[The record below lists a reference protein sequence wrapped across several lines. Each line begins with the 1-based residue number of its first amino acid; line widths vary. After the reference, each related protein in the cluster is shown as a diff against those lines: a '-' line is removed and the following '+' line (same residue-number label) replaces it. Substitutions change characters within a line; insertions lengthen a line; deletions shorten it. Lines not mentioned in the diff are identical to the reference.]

1 MHVREVGQARI
12 GDGLQHILSAWQNMD
27 GSGEVAPRGEYEMN
41 SEGDE
46 AVDQREVVAGSA
58 RRGAP
63 RVLFRES
70 DGR

>member
-1 MHVREVGQARI
+1 
-12 GDGLQHILSAWQNMD
+12 MD

-58 RRGAP
+58 RCGAP